1 MEFPYAVA
9 LIFGFGGLL
18 LAAIFLG
25 VARGGATAEVPYA
38 QVSGRGYRIRNYWF
52 YLLLFSAV
60 VALAFTLGRLPYQ
73 SYRLSGY
80 GGASANPMVIKI
92 TGEQWAWLIKPAGS
106 IPQGRVVRFEVTSND
121 VNHDFAIY
129 DPHGEIVG
137 QVQAMPGFTNVL
149 VMRFDKP
156 GNYTIRCLELCGQYH
171 HLMVRGFEVT

>member
-18 LAAIFLG
+18 LAVIFLSVALG
-25 VARGGATAEVPYA
+25 ARGAPVPYE
-38 QVSGRGYRIRNYWF
+38 QVAKRGYRIRNNWF
-52 YLLLFSAV
+52 YLLL
-60 VALAFTLGRLPYQ
+60 VAGLVTLALTLGRLPYQ

-80 GGASANPMVIKI
+80 GPNANPLIAQIK
-92 TGEQWAWLIKPAGS
+92 GEQWAWLMQPAT
-106 IPQGRVVRFEVTSND
+106 IPSGRVVQFEVTSAD

-129 DPHGEIVG
+129 DPNGEIVG

-149 VMRFDKP
+149 VMRFDTP
-156 GNYTIRCLELCGQYH
+156 GSYTIRCLELCGQYH